1 MRHGL
6 EMESLKVNYVLFCI
20 SFTAKVLFIL
30 NSSSIEEG
38 KDMFL
43 CCGGSQGWFI
53 VLLLMKQMRF

>member
-30 NSSSIEEG
+30 NSSSFEEG
-38 KDMFL
+38 KDMFIAVVGHMSGLL
-43 CCGGSQGWFI
+43 CCFS
-53 VLLLMKQMRF
+53 